1 MKQIIIIFAAML
13 FTCCSNNDEVMAQST
28 DSDMKINVIVG
39 GTTFTA
45 TIESAETGRAF
56 YNMLPLTLN
65 MTELNGNEK
74 YCYLDTSLP
83 TASYRPGTINAGDI
97 MLYGSSCVVL
107 FYETFSSGYSY
118 TRIGAV
124 DNPLGLAQA
133 LGSGNVTVTFDKA
146 TSVVTGIHAVNDDTR
161 VVAVFD
167 IKGNVMPYTD
177 LAQLPHGIYIVKHKN
192 GETKKIIQ

>member
-1 MKQIIIIFAAML
+1 ML
-13 FTCCSNNDEVMAQST
+13 FTCCSNNDEIFAQST

-45 TIESAETGRAF
+45 TIESTETGHAF

-74 YCYLDTSLP
+74 YCYLNTSLP
-83 TASYRPGTINAGDI
+83 TATYSPGTIHAGDI

-107 FYETFSSGYSY
+107 FYETFSSSYSY

-124 DNPLGLAQA
+124 DNPSGLAQA
-133 LGSGNVTVTFDKA
+133 LGNGNVTITFDKVA
-146 TSVVTGIHAVNDDTR
+146 SVVTGIHAVNNEIR

-167 IKGNVMPYTD
+167 IKGNVMHHTD
-177 LAQLPHGIYIVKHKN
+177 LAQLPHGIYIVKNNN
-192 GETKKIIQ
+192 GEIKKITQ